1 MKKIRRF
8 AELLLAAAMLIT
20 LVSCGGGGGGGG
32 SAVSQP
38 SKDAGSGEK
47 IKVKVSLTTPKTHE
61 NYIRTE
67 EMCNAINED
76 CGGVF
81 DFELYPSDALGDWTL
96 VSEEVVRGNV
106 EMSVSSFACTNLAA
120 DLVWAPYLAT
130 GYDQALKVFSQDGFI
145 YKTIEDIYYEEGVT
159 LLGYDF
165 MGFDGLA
172 FGSKYPAEG
181 DVLNGGQ
188 GLIIRTSGEDH
199 LTRMVTAMG
208 YSPTNMAWTEIYTS
222 LQTGVIDGF
231 TGCAPTLAYTQFAD
245 VLDCYVDCHMLTEI
259 VPIFVN
265 NSFFESL
272 TEEQQAAFRKHA
284 GAMFESSVAATQEE
298 GDAYFEKLESEYGVK
313 IVRTEQE
320 KIDALAEYCRTE
332 CWPCLEPLLGEELY
346 NQMIEYYHSLT

>member
-1 MKKIRRF
+1 MKNFRK
-8 AELLLAAAMLIT
+8 LLALFLAVLM
-20 LVSCGGGGGGGG
+20 LVSLVACGDKSKNPGPE
-32 SAVSQP
+32 SQ
-38 SKDAGSGEK
+38 DGK
-47 IKVKVSLTTPKTHE
+47 IKIKVSLTTPKTHE

-67 EMCNAINED
+67 EMCNAINEE

-81 DFELYPSDALGDWTL
+81 DFELYPSDSLGDWTL

-130 GYDQALKVFSQDGFI
+130 SYDQALEVFSSDGFI
-145 YKTIEDIYYEEGVT
+145 YKTIEKMYYDEGVT

-181 DVLNGGQ
+181 DILGGGE
-188 GLIIRTSGEDH
+188 GLIVRTSGEDH
-199 LTRMVTAMG
+199 LTKLVTDMG
-208 YSPTNMAWTEIYTS
+208 YSPTNMAWAEVYTS

-259 VPIFVN
+259 VPIFIN
-265 NSFFESL
+265 NDFFESL
-272 TEEQQAAFRKHA
+272 TADQQAAFRKYA
-284 GAMFESSVAATQEE
+284 GAMFEASVTETRTE
-298 GDAYFEKLESEYGVK
+298 GDNYFQKMESEHGIK
-313 IVRTEQE
+313 IVRTSQD
-320 KIDALAEYCRTE
+320 KIDQLAKECRE
-332 CWPCLEPLLGEELY
+332 NCWPLLKPYLGDELY
-346 NQMIEYYHSLT
+346 AEMISYYKTLK